1 MIARLILAA
10 AAAALL
16 AGCGGGDDTSPD
28 ASVVLLTDRA
38 DVAPLLAQQ
47 LPDDTVRAQDVPAS
61 AAAGSV
67 SVWAALGART
77 VVAHYVG
84 VAPTPM
90 DAWRTSDAVCAEAKR
105 LHLNCV
111 ITTSATDPI
120 DHATGKRS
128 AAWET
133 GGRLCDLAWL
143 TGQPLAQALARCV
156 RISRG
161 EF

>member
-1 MIARLILAA
+1 MKRLFLAVAA
-10 AAAALL
+10 AVLL
-16 AGCGGGDDTSPD
+16 TGCGGGDDVVPPD
-28 ASVVLLTDRA
+28 STVVLLTDRPA
-38 DVAPLLAQQ
+38 VAPLLAQH
-47 LPDDTVRAQDVPAS
+47 LPDDAVRTHDVPAS

-84 VAPTPM
+84 LAPTPM
-90 DAWRTSDAVCAEAKR
+90 QAWSTSDAICAEAKR
-105 LHLNCV
+105 LRLNCV

-133 GGRLCDLAWL
+133 SGRLCDLAWL

-161 EF
+161 EL

>member
-1 MIARLILAA
+1 MIARLVLAA

-16 AGCGGGDDTSPD
+16 VGCGGGDDTGHD
-28 ASVVLLTDRA
+28 ASVILLTDRPA
-38 DVAPLLAQQ
+38 VGKLLAQQ
-47 LPDDTVRAQDVPAS
+47 LPGDAVRSQDVPAS
-61 AAAGSV
+61 AAASSV
-67 SVWAALGART
+67 SVWAAMGART
-77 VVAHYVG
+77 IVSHYVD

-90 DAWRTSDAVCAEAKR
+90 DAWRTSDAVCAEARR
-105 LHLNCV
+105 LGMGCV
-111 ITTSATDPI
+111 ITTTATDPI

-128 AAWET
+128 AAWQT
-133 GGRLCDLAWL
+133 GGRLCNLELL